1 MPQFDPQNH
10 ILFKWSTVI
19 GYLLLTGIVILLMG
33 STVFEA
39 WRAHSVGGI
48 LTTFVMIGTFY
59 AIFIEGKTLLLT
71 LQEPVEVKSAT
82 IIFEFLAVF
91 VGGILSYTF
100 SQDLG
105 LGAVIAA
112 SLVAIIAYL
121 IVPEFGIPAYCGAFV
136 GMTSEIL
143 LYNHLEVAAA
153 SLGAALIFILARK
166 VFLGAGGK
174 LGALA
179 LIGTAVTGFGLNRS
193 FITTPISDW
202 HTNSIVILIALGA
215 APLTYYFNRRKG
227 NGPVLASAVVG
238 LAAGLIFPSLFPGK
252 GESFAVVAICASFTG
267 MTSSDRCPNFW
278 YMILAGFITGLIF
291 VFSTPLLGGAG
302 GKLGTIAFASVLSV
316 CGYSQIVQRI
326 SKSKKSS
333 KSLFDK

>member
-1 MPQFDPQNH
+1 MPRSDPQNH
-10 ILFKWSTVI
+10 PPSKWPTVI
-19 GYLLLTGIVILLMG
+19 GFILLSGIVIYLLG

-48 LTTFVMIGTFY
+48 LTALVLIGALA
-59 AIFIEGKTLLLT
+59 AIFFEGKSLFATPR
-71 LQEPVEVKSAT
+71 EPAKAKPIT

-91 VGGILSYTF
+91 LGGILSYTF

-153 SLGAALIFILARK
+153 SLGAALFFILARK
-166 VFLGAGGK
+166 VFLGVGGK

-179 LIGTAVTGFGLNRS
+179 LIGTALTGFALERT
-193 FITTPISDW
+193 FFTTLISDW
-202 HTNSIVILIALGA
+202 QTNSIVILIALGA

-238 LAAGLIFPSLFPGK
+238 LTAGLIFPSLFPGN
-252 GESFAVVAICASFTG
+252 GETFAVVAICASFTG

-316 CGYSQIVQRI
+316 CGYSQIIHRI
-326 SKSKKSS
+326 RGKYSG
-333 KSLFDK
+333 

>member
-1 MPQFDPQNH
+1 MPKPDPQNH
-10 ILFKWSTVI
+10 PSFRWSPTMGFI
-19 GYLLLTGIVILLMG
+19 LLTGIVIYLLG

-39 WRAHSVGGI
+39 WRAHSIGGI
-48 LTTFVMIGTFY
+48 FTALVMIGALA
-59 AIFIEGKTLLLT
+59 AIFIEGKSLRASPK
-71 LQEPVEVKSAT
+71 EPVKVKPIT

-91 VGGILSYTF
+91 LGGLLSYTF

-143 LYNHLEVAAA
+143 LYNHLEVAVA
-153 SLGAALIFILARK
+153 SLVAALIFVLARK
-166 VFLGAGGK
+166 VFLGVGGK

-179 LIGTAVTGFGLNRS
+179 LIGTTVTGVGLERT
-193 FITTPISDW
+193 FFTTPISDW

-215 APLTYYFNRRKG
+215 APLTFYFNRRKG

-238 LAAGLIFPSLFPGK
+238 LTAGLIFPNLFPIK
-252 GESFAVVAICASFTG
+252 GETFAVVAICASFTG
-267 MTSSDRCPNFW
+267 MTSSERCPNFW
-278 YMILAGFITGLIF
+278 YMILAGFFTGLIF

-302 GKLGTIAFASVLSV
+302 GKLGTIAFASVLCV
-316 CGYSQIVQRI
+316 CGYSQIIHRFIQW
-326 SKSKKSS
+326 KKP
-333 KSLFDK
+333 KV